1 MKGDSI
7 IQTQPRKTTAGLQLC
22 ALDLLKVTAYLLE
35 DWVAGPGPRRSGML
49 CRAGL
54 AFVIPMV
61 KPRAVVVSLRVG
73 QSRVC

>member
-1 MKGDSI
+1 
-7 IQTQPRKTTAGLQLC
+7 
-22 ALDLLKVTAYLLE
+22 
-35 DWVAGPGPRRSGML
+35 ML

-61 KPRAVVVSLRVG
+61 KPRAFVVSLRVG